1 MAYSDRLVDDVGV
14 KGTVLAS
21 HGRKKNREVRR
32 AVYHV
37 GVPHGFA
44 ADGLPDYI
52 TESGI

>member
-1 MAYSDRLVDDVGV
+1 MAHSDTLVDDVGV
-14 KGTVLAS
+14 KGTVLS
-21 HGRKKNREVRR
+21 FCGRQKNREVRR